1 MKSYIVLKRI
11 GLITSKKPRDLTG
24 QIGFQSKSNSHWW
37 ELCNP
42 TSGFSVWRQNV
53 LCFSKVVFSGIFHS
67 FLSALWQFFFG
78 SFNVLIHSG
87 CLVEFV
93 RFTIVSDPL
102 ILHGIDDWILLI
114 ISRLP
119 LQLSSLDL
127 VITLVHLIGSTT
139 SYFGGCA
146 VIAYTLGSK
155 IFHVIRA

>member
-1 MKSYIVLKRI
+1 MAFKVKAILI
-11 GLITSKKPRDLTG
+11 GENCAIQQVASAFGDKMYYVSPK
-24 QIGFQSKSNSHWW
+24 
-37 ELCNP
+37 LC
-42 TSGFSVWRQNV
+42 V
-53 LCFSKVVFSGIFHS
+53 SGIFHS